1 MWRKSTQDNK
11 KIEIWSS
18 TDDTYLIFEGNFLDS
33 ECGEQ
38 DVTFVS
44 ELDDVRKAIVE
55 VIVEVSVNY
64 TLLQNEEPREQVAS
78 VKYLLLKK

>member
-1 MWRKSTQDNK
+1 MWRTRCN
-11 KIEIWSS
+11 IRIW
-18 TDDTYLIFEGNFLDS
+18 
-33 ECGEQ
+33 Q

-44 ELDDVRKAIVE
+44 ELDDIRKAIA
-55 VIVEVSVNY
+55 EVSVNY